1 MLIEQKLENVEYFSF
16 KEVSMSEVEK
26 ELRELNSKVTMFGNI
41 STKILKQSSKSCSV
55 TLQKLF

>member
-1 MLIEQKLENVEYFSF
+1 MEQKLENVEYFSF

-26 ELRELNSKVTMFGNI
+26 ELTKLNSKVTMFGNI
-41 STKILKQSSKSCSV
+41 PTKILKQSSKSCSV